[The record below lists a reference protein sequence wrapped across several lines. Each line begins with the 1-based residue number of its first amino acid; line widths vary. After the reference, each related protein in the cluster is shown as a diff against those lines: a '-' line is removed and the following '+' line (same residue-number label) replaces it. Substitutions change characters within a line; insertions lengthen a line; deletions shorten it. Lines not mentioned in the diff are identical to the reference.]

1 MEPTRG
7 ISHAGLTEYNGA
19 MGQQSTYTPE
29 LAAEICERLATGES
43 LRAICSDADMP
54 SERTVRRWAS
64 DDVEGFAPQYARAR
78 DMGLDTMA
86 DSLLDIADDG
96 TNDWVES
103 NDPDNPGYRLNGENV
118 QRSKLRVD
126 ARKWYLSKL
135 APKKYGDKTSMEL
148 TGADGGPLQI
158 TDTERAARLA
168 AIVATARQRA
178 QAPEGEDLDGLV

>member
-1 MEPTRG
+1 
-7 ISHAGLTEYNGA
+7 
-19 MGQQSTYTPE
+19 MGRRSAYTTE
-29 LAAEICERLATGES
+29 LAAKICERLAAGES
-43 LRAICSDADMP
+43 LRSICRDDDMP
-54 SERTVRRWAS
+54 ADSTVRLWVA
-64 DDVEGFAPQYARAR
+64 DDVEGFSAQYARAR
-78 DMGLDTMA
+78 DTGLDTMA
-86 DSLLDIADDG
+86 DSMLDIADDG
-96 TNDWVES
+96 SNDWVES

-168 AIVATARQRA
+168 AILALARQRA
-178 QAPEGEDLDGLV
+178 QASEGEDLDGLV

>member
-1 MEPTRG
+1 MP
-7 ISHAGLTEYNGA
+7 
-19 MGQQSTYTPE
+19 
-29 LAAEICERLATGES
+29 
-43 LRAICSDADMP
+43 AD
-54 SERTVRRWAS
+54 STVRLWVA
-64 DDVEGFAPQYARAR
+64 DDVEGFSAQYARAR
-78 DMGLDTMA
+78 DTGLDTMA
-86 DSLLDIADDG
+86 DSMLDIADDG
-96 TNDWVES
+96 SNDWVES

-168 AIVATARQRA
+168 AILALARQRA
-178 QAPEGEDLDGLV
+178 QASEGEDLDGLV